1 MECFPYLFAYTHKDV
16 FAVFRNMSQKSIT
29 ILLIEARADERRRLQ
44 ECIAEDVDSPFAL
57 IFSDSIQN
65 AYDALAVDTVDVIL
79 FDMSLCGDQGFDPI
93 RALHQKAG
101 DIPLVALAEHDDPD
115 QAVQAI
121 QAGAQDCLVIPDL
134 DHRLIVRSLRYAIER
149 QRMLTDLRFALA
161 SEKVLM
167 EELDRKNKEL
177 VELSITDGLTGLY
190 NHRFIQERFD
200 FEFKRALRYRSSLA
214 CMLIDIDHF
223 KSVNDTY
230 GHQFGDYVLVEIA
243 NIMRSNS
250 REVDICG
257 RYGGE
262 EFMAITNQTGD
273 EAMRYAAKL
282 HAAIEK
288 FVFSQ
293 DGHTVHVTVS
303 IGVAEFKDGL
313 KKKQELIERADT
325 ALYWAKRDGRNII
338 RQWKEM
344 EAEDLHSL
352 DHMGIEG
359 LRSELVR
366 LSNEMRATYMES
378 ANALVRAIDAKDH
391 YTKEH
396 SKNVSYYAVQLAIA
410 LGLSD
415 KEVEIIKYAGLLHDI
430 GKIGVAQDVLLKK
443 AKLTDEEFD
452 ILKKHPV
459 IGSNI
464 LRDVKFL
471 EKEVPIIL
479 HHHERWDGRGYPHG
493 LRSREIPFGA
503 RIMGVVDAFDAMTT
517 DRVYRPRL
525 SLPEAIAEL
534 SRGSGS
540 QFDPEIDE
548 AFIGLLKKHESLVQ
562 YAHKFEQ
569 LPEQPARAD
578 GPAKPARFSGKRRLR
593 RPLQGVHK

>member
-1 MECFPYLFAYTHKDV
+1 MDGFAYLLAFPLEDV
-16 FAVFRNMSQKSIT
+16 FPVYRNMSQKSIA
-29 ILLIEARADERRRLQ
+29 ILLIEERPDERRRLQ
-44 ECIAEDVDSPFAL
+44 ECISSDAESPFVL
-57 IFSDSIQN
+57 IFSDSVQN
-65 AYDALAVDTVDVIL
+65 AFAALATEAVDVIL
-79 FDMSLCGDQGFDPI
+79 FDISICGDQGFDPI

-101 DIPLVALAEHDDPD
+101 DIPLVALAEHDDQD
-115 QAVQAI
+115 QAVEAI
-121 QAGAQDCLVIPDL
+121 QAGAQDCLVKSDL
-134 DHRLIVRSLRYAIER
+134 DHRLLARSLRYAIER

-200 FEFKRALRYRSSLA
+200 FEFKRAMRYRSSLA

-223 KSVNDTY
+223 KSVNDAY
-230 GHQFGDYVLVEIA
+230 GHQFGDYVLMEIA
-243 NIMRSNS
+243 NILRSNS

-273 EAMRYAAKL
+273 DAMRFAAKL
-282 HAAIEK
+282 HSAIEK
-288 FVFSQ
+288 FDFSH

-303 IGVAEFKDGL
+303 IGVADFKDGL

-344 EAEDLHSL
+344 ETEELHSL

-359 LRSELVR
+359 LRGELVR

-396 SKNVSYYAVQLAIA
+396 SKNVSYYAVKLAIA

-415 KEVEIIKYAGLLHDI
+415 KEAEIIKYAGLLHDI
-430 GKIGVAQDVLLKK
+430 GKIGIAQDVLLKK

-479 HHHERWDGRGYPHG
+479 HHHERWDGKGYPHG
-493 LRSREIPFGA
+493 LRSREVPYGA

-525 SLPEAIAEL
+525 SLPDAIAEL
-534 SRGSGS
+534 NRGSSS
-540 QFDPEIDE
+540 QFDPEIVD
-548 AFIGLLKKHESLVQ
+548 AFIKLLQKDESLVQ

-569 LPEQPARAD
+569 LPEQSVPDAEPPKPVHQSGRRRSVQQGAR
-578 GPAKPARFSGKRRLR
+578 K
-593 RPLQGVHK
+593 